1 MQWLC
6 LVIEKHCLTEYG
18 HAVAQF
24 TWIRPSFPNQK
35 TCLCERHRKT
45 FMTDSSPPSPENQSP
60 LKKIMRGTWPII
72 GLILVLGVAFAWRQW
87 QYNLPESHYQRARE
101 ALQAG
106 DDDVVLQEAENL
118 SQKTGFESHSKL
130 LRGLLLVRKGKLT
143 EALTQLKQANA
154 DTTVVEAS
162 ANAAKCFYQLGQYL
176 NAIEAAHS
184 ALARDPGTIDARRW
198 LAAAYYDLGAVGHA
212 VVELE
217 QISREATDDPRPDR
231 LLGLIA
237 KDSEQYLKAIGHY
250 RESLHR
256 DPKQPD
262 REKIHNEL
270 ADSLI
275 KQNLFED
282 ALSVLKDCQRSASV
296 LTLEADCQYSLGE
309 SAKAHNLLNQ
319 AMELDPKYVPA
330 RLTKGKLLL
339 DAGEADKALMFFKD
353 AVRLDPF
360 NRVTHLQLSQAFRQL
375 GQSEQA
381 DKELQRSNE
390 IKSREREFT
399 DLHETAMLKPLDADV
414 RFRLGELAGQ
424 LGKRELSKMW
434 LRAAL
439 AINPQHEK
447 AQTAVRLDSTSPDG
461 ENSTNHIAEL
471 TPLNP
476 GYQGPESCIE
486 CHADRVAEFQTT
498 RHFLANQ
505 TPQSGKMPEG
515 FSQGKGTYQVPE
527 HSLHFEMTESPHGF
541 LATAIQQTAK
551 GNQATSSKIAFCYG
565 SAGGNDEIYFAWR
578 EDRLYELPVA
588 WLDPNKEW
596 GSSLF
601 DRHGSGD
608 FSREMTIRCVECHN
622 TWFEHF
628 AGTRNRYGHDNFILG
643 VTCEVCH
650 GPGQDHVTFHRNN
663 REIREA
669 YAVAR
674 PTRMTREQRM
684 DLCAQCHSN
693 ALKHRGPAF
702 SYRPGQPLD
711 ESYVTLKP
719 KHPEEDHVANQT
731 TYLRQ
736 SRCFQQSDSLTCVT
750 CHNPHQPRSATNAG
764 SASCKKCH
772 ADKDCTDRNQIP
784 TEVQHNCVGC
794 HMPEGRKIQVFF
806 RTETDNYVAPV
817 KRFEHR
823 IAVYP
828 AAKSEV
834 LLEWHRSQSEPQN
847 REEVARLSKWLGE
860 YWRKE
865 SENLHSQSRYLAAI
879 NACRESLRFAPD
891 PDMKVKLEQMIK
903 TQTGIDTDLQDGLWH
918 ERNRRYDQAIE
929 AFQRVLAA
937 KPAHVMALGKLGTNY
952 AVVGKKQ
959 LAFESL
965 KAAAASDPDD
975 PYAPG
980 MLGWLAY
987 LDGQFEVA
995 LEHFREADAVEP
1007 YSAKIHYQ
1015 MGLALE
1021 KLSRRDEAIQQF
1033 TKAVEIDPNDVNAS
1047 RAKQRLL
1054 GTDSSK
1060 K

>member
-1 MQWLC
+1 M
-6 LVIEKHCLTEYG
+6 
-18 HAVAQF
+18 
-24 TWIRPSFPNQK
+24 
-35 TCLCERHRKT
+35 
-45 FMTDSSPPSPENQSP
+45 
-60 LKKIMRGTWPII
+60 I
-72 GLILVLGVAFAWRQW
+72 GLIVVLGVAFSWRLW
-87 QYNLPESHYQRARE
+87 QFNQPESHYQRARE
-101 ALQAG
+101 ALVAG
-106 DDDVVLQEAENL
+106 DDDVVLQEVEYL
-118 SQKTGFESHSKL
+118 TQTTGFESHARL
-130 LRGLLLVRKGKLT
+130 LRGLLLVRKGKLAD
-143 EALTQLKQANA
+143 ALTQLKQANA
-154 DTTVVEAS
+154 ESTVVEAS
-162 ANAAKCFYQLGQYL
+162 ANAAKCFYQMGQYL
-176 NAIEAAHS
+176 NAIDAAHK
-184 ALARDPGTIDARRW
+184 ALSRDSTAIDARRW
-198 LAAAYYDLGAVGHA
+198 LAAAYYDLGAVEHA

-217 QISREATDDPRPDR
+217 QISREAQADPRPDR

-237 KDSEQYLKAIGHY
+237 KDSEQYLSAIGHY
-250 RESLHR
+250 RESLRR

-262 REKIHNEL
+262 REKILNEL

-275 KQNLFED
+275 KQNLFEE
-282 ALSVLKDCQRSASV
+282 AISILKDCQRSAGV
-296 LTLEADCQYSLGE
+296 LSLEAECQYALGD
-309 SAKAHNLLNQ
+309 SAHAMNLLNQ
-319 AMELDPKYVPA
+319 AIELDPKYVPA
-330 RLTKGKLLL
+330 KLTKGKLLL
-339 DAGEADKALMFFKD
+339 DEGKADQALLFLKD
-353 AVRLDPF
+353 AVRLDPYH
-360 NRVTHLQLSQAFRQL
+360 RVTHLQLSQAFRQL
-375 GQSEQA
+375 GQTAQA
-381 DKELQRSNE
+381 DKELQRSQE

-424 LGKRELSKMW
+424 LGKRDLSKMW

-439 AINPQHEK
+439 AIDPQHVK

-461 ENSTNHIAEL
+461 ENSTNHVADL
-471 TPLNP
+471 PPLNP
-476 GYQGPESCIE
+476 GFLGPEACTE
-486 CHADRVAEFQTT
+486 CHADRVAEFQST

-505 TPQSGKMPEG
+505 TPVSGQMPDG
-515 FSQGKGTYQVPE
+515 FSEGKGTYQVPE
-527 HSLHFEMTESPHGF
+527 LSLNFKMTESTRRF
-541 LATAIQQTAK
+541 LATAIQQTSTENK
-551 GNQATSSKIAFCYG
+551 SSSSEIAFCYG
-565 SAGGNDEIYFAWR
+565 SAGGNDEIYFAWK

-588 WLDPNKEW
+588 WLDPTKEW

-628 AGTRNRYGHDNFILG
+628 AGTRNRYGHENFILG

-650 GPGQDHVTFHRNN
+650 GPGKDHVTFHRSNPQSL
-663 REIREA
+663 EA
-669 YAVAR
+669 HAVAR
-674 PTRMTREQRM
+674 PAQMTREQRM

-693 ALKHRGPAF
+693 ALKHRAPAF

-719 KHPEEDHVANQT
+719 KHPEDDHVANQT

-736 SRCFQQSDSLTCVT
+736 SRCFQESDSLTCVT

-764 SASCKKCH
+764 SSSCKKCH
-772 ADKDCTDRNQIP
+772 ADEDCTDRKQLP

-806 RTETDNYVAPV
+806 RTATDKYVAPV
-817 KRFEHR
+817 KRYEHR

-828 AAKSEV
+828 NAKNEV
-834 LLEWHRSQSEPQN
+834 LLEWHRSQAEPQN
-847 REEVARLSKWLGE
+847 REEVVRLSKLLSE
-860 YWRKE
+860 SWRKE
-865 SENLHSQSRYLAAI
+865 SESLHRQSRYLAAI
-879 NACRESLRFAPD
+879 NACRESLRFVPD
-891 PDMKVKLEQMIK
+891 PNMKAKLEQLIK
-903 TQTGIDTDLQDGLWH
+903 IQTGIDTDLQDGLWH
-918 ERNRRYDQAIE
+918 ERNRRHEQAIE

-937 KPAHVMALGKLGTNY
+937 KPDHVMALGKLGTNY

-959 LAFESL
+959 LAVEAL

-987 LDGQFEVA
+987 LDDRFEVA

-1007 YSAKIHYQ
+1007 YSSKIHYQ
-1015 MGLALE
+1015 IGLALE
-1021 KLSRRDEAIQQF
+1021 KLGRRNEAIGEF
-1033 TKAVEIDPNDVNAS
+1033 TKAVEIDPNEINVI